1 MNVKTI
7 LNILSALLTIMG
19 LSMLFPAFISW
30 LFNEPDLSSF
40 LYSSGM
46 TVSVGFPIWF
56 FTRKSRALRNRDGF
70 AIVTFSWII
79 TALAGAL
86 PFYLSG
92 VIPNFT
98 DAWFESMSGVTTT
111 GATIIGNSTTLPNLV
126 NGIESMPHG
135 ILFWRSFLQW
145 IGGMGIILF
154 TIAIL
159 PLLGLSLIHI

>member
-7 LNILSALLTIMG
+7 LNILSALLIIMG

-40 LYSSGM
+40 LYSSGV
-46 TVSVGFPIWF
+46 TVSVGLPIWF

-86 PFYLSG
+86 PFYISG

-111 GATIIGNSTTLPNLV
+111 GATTVSYTHLTLP
-126 NGIESMPHG
+126 
-135 ILFWRSFLQW
+135 
-145 IGGMGIILF
+145 
-154 TIAIL
+154 TIY
-159 PLLGLSLIHI
+159 SV

>member
-7 LNILSALLTIMG
+7 LNILSALLIIMG

-40 LYSSGM
+40 LYSFGV
-46 TVSVGFPIWF
+46 TVSVGLPIWF

-79 TALAGAL
+79 TALAGSL

-92 VIPNFT
+92 AVSYT
-98 DAWFESMSGVTTT
+98 HL
-111 GATIIGNSTTLPNLV
+111 TLP
-126 NGIESMPHG
+126 
-135 ILFWRSFLQW
+135 
-145 IGGMGIILF
+145 
-154 TIAIL
+154 TIC
-159 PLLGLSLIHI
+159 SV